1 VDAINIDQDE
11 VGKFD
16 RVAARWWDADGP
28 FRPLHDLNPVR
39 LRFIEQCTTLPGRR
53 VIDVGCGGGL
63 LSEAMT
69 RAGAR
74 VTGIDASP
82 AAIDIAMLHAQQ
94 SGLDVEYRCAS
105 AEDAARSLAGTCDVV
120 TCMEL
125 LEHVPD
131 PPSLLRAVAT
141 LLKPGGSAMF
151 STINR
156 TAAAYALG
164 VIAAEY
170 LMRILPRG
178 THDYRRFIRP
188 SELGRWARQAGLEV
202 AAVSGMAY
210 NPVTRTARLT
220 RSVSINYLVH
230 CRRPVAT

>member
-1 VDAINIDQDE
+1 MAAINIDEDE
-11 VGKFD
+11 IGKFD
-16 RVAARWWDADGP
+16 RIAARWWDASGP
-28 FRPLHDLNPVR
+28 FRPLHDLNPIRVA
-39 LRFIEQCTTLPGRR
+39 FIEGCSALPGRH

-63 LSEAMT
+63 LTEAMA

-74 VTGIDASP
+74 VTGIDASA
-82 AAIDIAMLHAQQ
+82 AAIDIARLHAQQ
-94 SGLDVEYRCAS
+94 ADLTIDYRCTS
-105 AEDAARSLAGTCDVV
+105 AEQAAENLAGSGDVV

-131 PPSLLRAVAT
+131 PPGLLRSIAN
-141 LLKPGGSAMF
+141 LLKPGGNAIL

-170 LMRILPRG
+170 LMQILPRG

-188 SELGRWARQAGLEV
+188 SELGKWVRQAGLQV
-202 AAVSGMAY
+202 AAVSGIAY
-210 NPVTRTARLT
+210 NPLTRSARLT
-220 RSVSINYLVH
+220 RSVSVNYLMH
-230 CRRPVAT
+230 CRRPAA

>member
-1 VDAINIDQDE
+1 MAATNIDQDE

-16 RVAARWWDADGP
+16 RVATRWWDADGP

-39 LRFIEQCTTLPGRR
+39 LAFIERCSALAGRH

-63 LSEAMT
+63 LAEAMV

-74 VTGIDASP
+74 VTGIDASA
-82 AAIDIAMLHAQQ
+82 AAIDIATLHAQQ
-94 SGLDVEYRCAS
+94 AALSIEYRCAS
-105 AEDAARSLAGTCDVV
+105 AEQAAENLAGSGDVV

-131 PPSLLRAVAT
+131 PPGLLRAIAN
-141 LLKPGGSAMF
+141 LLKPGGSAIL

-170 LMRILPRG
+170 LMSILPRG

-188 SELGRWARQAGLEV
+188 SELGKWARQAGLEV

-210 NPVTRTARLT
+210 NPLTRSARLT
-220 RSVSINYLVH
+220 ASVSINFLMH
-230 CRRPVAT
+230 CRRPAD